1 MDAISYTHKILSI
14 IENFNP
20 HRLGIYFSLF
30 LHLFILLFAIG
41 LPDLFKPRPIVLP
54 NIIPIEIINISETT
68 SITEKVVKDN
78 NQPVEKKIIKQ
89 KKFNASENAELK
101 KIDIQ
106 EKLEIPKKEKPN
118 VVSKKEIIIKEKAIT
133 KNMQEEKILPKEN
146 IINEKAIIKNMQEE
160 KILPKENII
169 NEKAII
175 KNMQEEKILPIEN
188 IESLNIGKIK
198 PKLKPKPKKISLN
211 NKNTDVQVRT
221 KLKPKLNNTN
231 KDVEAS
237 PIPQPKPEPDMSL
250 ASIYK
255 DLRNEQSNNVID
267 KNVKEIN
274 DEKKKTNITNE
285 KQIESNNSELSI
297 SELDLVLQQLRGCF
311 NPQAGTII
319 KKDEMVVITAQI
331 DRNARV
337 KTNTIQIFDTNINKS
352 NPYYKSITESAM
364 RTLYNPA
371 CSILKLPK
379 DKFDK
384 WKNLTIKFDYSW
396 ITK

>member
-160 KILPKENII
+160 KILP
-169 NEKAII
+169 
-175 KNMQEEKILPIEN
+175 IEN

-237 PIPQPKPEPDMSL
+237 FIPQPKPEPHMSL

>member
-133 KNMQEEKILPKEN
+133 KNMQEEKILPIEN
-146 IINEKAIIKNMQEE
+146 IIKEKAIT
-160 KILPKENII
+160 
-169 NEKAII
+169 

-319 KKDEMVVITAQI
+319 EKDEMVVITAQI

>member
-133 KNMQEEKILPKEN
+133 
-146 IINEKAIIKNMQEE
+146 KNMQEE

-319 KKDEMVVITAQI
+319 EKDEMVVITAQI

>member
-133 KNMQEEKILPKEN
+133 KNMQEEKILP
-146 IINEKAIIKNMQEE
+146 
-160 KILPKENII
+160 
-169 NEKAII
+169 
-175 KNMQEEKILPIEN
+175 IEN

-274 DEKKKTNITNE
+274 DEKNKTNITNE

-319 KKDEMVVITAQI
+319 EKDEMVVITAQI

>member
-160 KILPKENII
+160 KILP
-169 NEKAII
+169 
-175 KNMQEEKILPIEN
+175 IEN

-274 DEKKKTNITNE
+274 DEKNKTNITNE

>member
-118 VVSKKEIIIKEKAIT
+118 VVSEKEIIIKEKAIT

-146 IINEKAIIKNMQEE
+146 IIKEKAIT
-160 KILPKENII
+160 
-169 NEKAII
+169 

-319 KKDEMVVITAQI
+319 EKDEMVVITAQI